1 MDLNELKTHV
11 GEWLKGGPEGDVVVS
26 SRVRLARNIAGY
38 PFVPRASE
46 QEIERIEELLS
57 RKVQGCDLAPDVTY
71 YRLDQMDHLK
81 VEFLME
87 RHLISRDHADADW
100 VRGVAFGDGER
111 VSVMINEE
119 DHLRL
124 QVMRGGLRLEELWE
138 QMNELDDKLE
148 AEIPFACSPKY
159 GYLTACP
166 TNAGTGMRAS
176 AMLHLPAIVLSQ
188 EMDSVIREVRDE
200 RLTLR
205 GLFGE
210 GTQGTGDLYQLSN
223 QVTLGVEE
231 EEIVEQV
238 GEAASHVAGLER
250 AARQRLHDKHKNEIH
265 NRLSRARDLL
275 LSAKMISSEEALH
288 FLSQVRLAVE
298 MNLMTGIPLE
308 ALNELFLLTLPA
320 HLQTIEDRVMGSTER
335 NKVRA
340 KHIRQRLSTG

>member
-1 MDLNELKTHV
+1 MDLNELKTQV
-11 GEWLKGGPEGDVVVS
+11 GEWLRGGPEGDVVVS

-57 RKVQGCDLAPDVTY
+57 RKVQACELAPDLTY
-71 YRLDQMDHLK
+71 YRLDEMDHLT

-87 RHLISRDHADADW
+87 RHLISRDHAEADW
-100 VRGVAFGDGER
+100 VRGVAFGAGER
-111 VSVMINEE
+111 ISVMINEE

-124 QVMRGGLRLEELWE
+124 QVMRGGLRLQELWQE
-138 QMNELDDKLE
+138 VNELDNSLE
-148 AEIPFACSPKY
+148 QQIPFACSPKY

-176 AMLHLPAIVLSQ
+176 AMLHVPAIVLSQ
-188 EMDSVIREVRDE
+188 EMDRIIRTVRE
-200 RLTLR
+200 QGLALR

-231 EEIVEQV
+231 EEIISQV
-238 GEAASHVAGLER
+238 SEAASQVAALER
-250 AARQRLHDKHKNEIH
+250 SARQRLRDKHEQEIKD
-265 NRLSRARDLL
+265 RLERAYELL
-275 LSAKMISSEEALH
+275 VSARMISSEEALH

-298 MNLMTGIPLE
+298 MNIMKGLALE

-320 HLQTIEDRVMGSTER
+320 HLQTIEGRKMGSTER
-335 NKVRA
+335 NEVRA
-340 KHIRQRLSTG
+340 KHIRERLRTG